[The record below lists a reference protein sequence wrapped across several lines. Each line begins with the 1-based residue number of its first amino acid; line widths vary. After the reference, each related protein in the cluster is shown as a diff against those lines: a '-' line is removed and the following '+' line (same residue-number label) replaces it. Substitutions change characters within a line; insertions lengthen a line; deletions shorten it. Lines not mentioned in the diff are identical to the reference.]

1 MSNTLPM
8 ETILQRIHQLAHK
21 EGISITALEQRIGAS
36 KGVLSRAL
44 KKETDIQSKWLVRIM
59 EYFPRYN
66 ASWLLSGVADMLQ
79 EERPSTHRV
88 PLYKDVDDV
97 RTLEESDQ
105 HQYQLSYI
113 NPGDWFPGATAAT
126 LYFNTSMKEYPSG
139 CLLLLRQKHKVEE
152 LVWGEHYIVEYGDNR
167 LMREIQPA
175 DEEEYIYAYATN
187 EATYPDGRYKY
198 PPVRISKNS
207 IRAFFLVLGHICKR
221 QDNGTMYS
229 TDQ

>member
-1 MSNTLPM
+1 M
-8 ETILQRIHQLAHK
+8 ETILHRINKIAEK
-21 EGISITALEQRIGAS
+21 EGITITALEQRIGAS

-44 KKETDIQSKWLVRIM
+44 SKHTDIQSKWLVKIN
-59 EYFPRYN
+59 ECFPRYN
-66 ASWLLSGVADMLQ
+66 TTWLLSGQEHMLR
-79 EERPSTHRV
+79 EEPHSPHRV
-88 PLYKDVDDV
+88 PFYKDVDEV

-175 DEEEYIYAYATN
+175 EEEEYIYAYATN

-198 PPVRISKNS
+198 PPVRISKSN

-221 QDNGTMYS
+221 QDNGTIYS